1 MDGFDFHVVSLSVT
15 TLAQYYN
22 VSKTDVTTS
31 ITLTLLFRSLGAAI
45 FGIAGDFWGR
55 KYPMVINMFIVR
67 RILSFDLFFISNNF
81 IDRGHANVSLHLE
94 YLAFILRLSFKCHG
108 LCDDISRI
116 SSGQGRVRYRYGWNL
131 G

>member
-94 YLAFILRLSFKCHG
+94 YLAFILRLSLKCHG

-116 SSGQGRVRYRYGWNL
+116 PSGQGCVRYRYGWNL

>member
-15 TLAQYYN
+15 TLAGYYN
-22 VSKTDVTTS
+22 VTKTDITTS

-67 RILSFDLFFISNNF
+67 RILSFDLSCISNDS

-94 YLAFILRLSFKCHG
+94 YLAIPLKLFLKCHG
-108 LCDDISRI
+108 LHDDIPRI
-116 SSGQGRVRYRYGWNL
+116 SSGQGHLRYRYGWHL